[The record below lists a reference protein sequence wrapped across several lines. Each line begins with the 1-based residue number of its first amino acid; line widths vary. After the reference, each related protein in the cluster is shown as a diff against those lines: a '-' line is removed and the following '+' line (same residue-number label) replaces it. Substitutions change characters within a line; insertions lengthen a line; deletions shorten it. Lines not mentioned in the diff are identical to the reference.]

1 MRVKTAIHFHFEK
14 QTEPE
19 PADVGVMM
27 MKKVITISGFALTGE
42 DKFYK
47 TEQEAQIV
55 TVQDERLRLIKNGVG
70 GKWCSDPIGEF
81 LRNEELV
88 QAVAAVKYSEDE
100 DKTNA

>member
-1 MRVKTAIHFHFEK
+1 M
-14 QTEPE
+14 
-19 PADVGVMM
+19 GVVM
-27 MKKVITISGFALTGE
+27 MKKVIAISGFALAGE

-55 TVQDERLRLIKNGVG
+55 SIQNERLRLIKNGVG
-70 GKWCSDPIGEF
+70 GKWYSDPVGEF

-100 DKTNA
+100 EKTNA